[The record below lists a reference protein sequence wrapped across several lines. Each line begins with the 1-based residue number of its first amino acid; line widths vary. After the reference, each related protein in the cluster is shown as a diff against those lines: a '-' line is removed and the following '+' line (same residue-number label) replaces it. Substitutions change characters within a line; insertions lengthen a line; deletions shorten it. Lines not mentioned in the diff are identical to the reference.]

1 MVVENGHRKGRL
13 RARPA
18 VGASSE
24 AAPVGLRPLGLDGV
38 TCDGYLYIP
47 ASSQDGRSAPLT
59 VLLHGAGED
68 ARDGLALL
76 REHADGARLIPLAY
90 PRAGPPGTS

>member
-1 MVVENGHRKGRL
+1 
-13 RARPA
+13 
-18 VGASSE
+18 
-24 AAPVGLRPLGLDGV
+24 
-38 TCDGYLYIP
+38 LYIP

-76 REHADGARLIPLAY
+76 REHADGKVVFLTLVSMSATRFA
-90 PRAGPPGTS
+90 TSSRISPANF